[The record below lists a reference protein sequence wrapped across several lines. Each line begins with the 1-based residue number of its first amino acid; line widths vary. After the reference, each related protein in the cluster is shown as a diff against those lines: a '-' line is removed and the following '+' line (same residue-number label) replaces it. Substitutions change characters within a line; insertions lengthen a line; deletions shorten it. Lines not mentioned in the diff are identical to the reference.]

1 MKGGLKVISGKT
13 MDKEQLISKIYELG
27 FEVGYKNHSEVGWV
41 LREYNQLIS
50 EAQKLG
56 IPMPENYYNN
66 GKIKG
71 RASRDKGITES
82 SGKKVQQETGA
93 SRTPGAAAD
102 LDTSRDESEEENF
115 LKRPSLDDL
124 PRLVKKIN
132 MVELPRFLQGFKLFQ
147 K

>member
-1 MKGGLKVISGKT
+1 MKIISDKT
-13 MDKEQLISKIYELG
+13 ADKNQLLISKIYELG

-56 IPMPENYYNN
+56 IPAPENYYND
-66 GKIKG
+66 GKMKG

-82 SGKKVQQETGA
+82 SGKIVQQEAGT

-102 LDTSRDESEEENF
+102 TDTPVDESEEDNL
-115 LKRPSLDDL
+115 LKRPSLSDL
-124 PRLVKKIN
+124 PRLVKKMN
-132 MVELPRFLQGFKLFQ
+132 MIERPRFLQGFKLFQ
-147 K
+147 NK

>member
-1 MKGGLKVISGKT
+1 M
-13 MDKEQLISKIYELG
+13 
-27 FEVGYKNHSEVGWV
+27 

-56 IPMPENYYNN
+56 IQTPENYYNN
-66 GKIKG
+66 GKVKG

-82 SGKKVQQETGA
+82 SGKKVQQEAGPI
-93 SRTPGAAAD
+93 RTPGSTAE
-102 LDTSRDESEEENF
+102 LDTPHDEGEEENS
-115 LKRPSLDDL
+115 LKRPSFGDL

-132 MVELPRFLQGFKLFQ
+132 MVELPRFLYGFKLFH